1 MCYKDRAINRVNLNY
16 KLYFTYKYAGFLF
29 KGCCIF
35 RLPLTHGHSSKYQT
49 ILSAFILPVQT
60 FYSTFMRF
68 KAISIRVQ
76 YSILAECARSNKP
89 PCCEKTLYHNC
100 VFNCINWITGG
111 EKVTVLEWKWWATVS
126 GAASIPTLTGKQSN
140 WFFHGVLPDCSMPY
154 FQFKRRPFSV
164 FAEQTSP
171 SSVAPKTCQVRTSNL
186 WWWMTSAGSCS
197 VVWALIR
204 KHIFRCHQASVFLYF
219 LGRIN
224 KYRLNTA
231 VSQKRAEGT

>member
-16 KLYFTYKYAGFLF
+16 KLYFTFKYAGFLF

-35 RLPLTHGHSSKYQT
+35 RLPLTHGHSSKYHT
-49 ILSAFILPVQT
+49 ILSAFILLVQT

-140 WFFHGVLPDCSMPY
+140 WFSMASCRTVQCHISSLNADHSRCLQNRQAVICSTENM
-154 FQFKRRPFSV
+154 
-164 FAEQTSP
+164 
-171 SSVAPKTCQVRTSNL
+171 SS
-186 WWWMTSAGSCS
+186 
-197 VVWALIR
+197 
-204 KHIFRCHQASVFLYF
+204 
-219 LGRIN
+219 
-224 KYRLNTA
+224 
-231 VSQKRAEGT
+231 